1 MDRLLERGCEV
12 EVFHDRLPRAGATG
26 IVLDP
31 HDGLERIASAGEI
44 ARFLQRAIVISTAAG
59 PDGRPRDRPF
69 LEVAGAIAVTS
80 PLLAG
85 RLAAEGSKVELV
97 GIGYDESFLG
107 EPSRARTNDVA
118 VLLPSALGRDR
129 AIAQIAPV
137 LAARSHEVRLD
148 YTRDLIGRS
157 ATELDVADRR
167 SLLAR
172 TRVVVFAPDE
182 LNRPCIDWLQLHD
195 VFANGCCVLTSRTM
209 DLGPLVPSR
218 HLVTAGPTSI
228 AWVLERLLADSAW
241 QREIADAGLSLVK
254 QELSVEYTVEVLL
267 ELLASQP
274 AATPRRF
281 IPSTRSPAVVEV
293 DEAAAEMIARIA
305 LENAELRRF
314 VPLPVSSVAM
324 ESVGYSALVPDVS
337 VVIPLHNYASYIE
350 AAVESALNATGV
362 RVEVIVVDDAS
373 TDDSAATVA
382 ALIERTPAHAI
393 LLHRL
398 SVPGGPGA
406 ARNIGFGCARS
417 PFIYTLDADDLL
429 YAQGLERLVRGIESD
444 AHAGFAFGLI
454 ERFDESGPCD
464 LIGTQGFDV
473 GLFAFGNF
481 LPASGLTRK
490 RAWEDVGGYCER
502 GVFQL
507 GWEDYDFWL
516 RLIDAGYRAHWIPE
530 IVGRYR
536 RHGESMSSLS
546 DLVAPELD
554 AQIRAEHPAIFER
567 ATS

>member
-1 MDRLLERGCEV
+1 MPFVSVVVPSGASPLRQSLTGVLVDRLLERGCEV
-12 EVFHDRLPRAGATG
+12 EVFRDRLPRAGATG

-97 GIGYDESFLG
+97 GIGYDEAFLG
-107 EPSRARTNDVA
+107 EPSSARTNDVA

-157 ATELDVADRR
+157 ATELDVVERR

-254 QELSVEYTVEVLL
+254 QELSVEDTVEVLL

-281 IPSTRSPAVVEV
+281 IPSTRSPAVVEI
-293 DEAAAEMIARIA
+293 DEVAAEK
-305 LENAELRRF
+305 
-314 VPLPVSSVAM
+314 
-324 ESVGYSALVPDVS
+324 
-337 VVIPLHNYASYIE
+337 
-350 AAVESALNATGV
+350 
-362 RVEVIVVDDAS
+362 
-373 TDDSAATVA
+373 
-382 ALIERTPAHAI
+382 
-393 LLHRL
+393 
-398 SVPGGPGA
+398 
-406 ARNIGFGCARS
+406 IG
-417 PFIYTLDADDLL
+417 
-429 YAQGLERLVRGIESD
+429 
-444 AHAGFAFGLI
+444 
-454 ERFDESGPCD
+454 
-464 LIGTQGFDV
+464 
-473 GLFAFGNF
+473 
-481 LPASGLTRK
+481 
-490 RAWEDVGGYCER
+490 
-502 GVFQL
+502 
-507 GWEDYDFWL
+507 
-516 RLIDAGYRAHWIPE
+516 RAH
-530 IVGRYR
+530 V
-536 RHGESMSSLS
+536 
-546 DLVAPELD
+546 
-554 AQIRAEHPAIFER
+554 
-567 ATS
+567 